1 MELRAYSRLSTRSR
15 RAITRKLSRFGK
27 KYQYTPRGR
36 LLVRLAGE
44 LRMTKEAVF
53 SLLMEEREYLLN
65 QQK

>member
-15 RAITRKLSRFGK
+15 RAITRKLGRFGK

-36 LLVRLAGE
+36 LLVRLSQEMG
-44 LRMTKEAVF
+44 MSKESVYN
-53 SLLMEEREYLLN
+53 LLMEEREYLLK